1 MEPLYN
7 YVKGLYDYAVIALYL
22 FINTLEGLRDGD
34 PLVNKVIQ
42 VLRQIQQSH
51 LDDLDPEGVQ
61 ELAGLYANYI
71 MYIMAMHC
79 YGTRYRGHKKV
90 IYMY

>member
-1 MEPLYN
+1 MSELKDALEELELLYN
-7 YVKGLYDYAVIALYL
+7 YFKGLYDYAVIALPL
-22 FINTLEGLRDGD
+22 FINTLEGLPNED
-34 PLVNKVIQ
+34 PLVNKVIE

-71 MYIMAMHC
+71 MYIMVSVKI
-79 YGTRYRGHKKV
+79 G
-90 IYMY
+90 